1 MCIVR
6 GGGWHSRTNKDRS
19 ETNGDPRVDLDGRL
33 GDQEINNIDG
43 NTQAYGM
50 IVSFCMKIKK

>member
-1 MCIVR
+1 VCIVR
-6 GGGWHSRTNKDRS
+6 GGGGGGRTDKDRS